1 MSFFDK
7 IFNKNKQE
15 EISSPLDLS
24 IIKTDLHSHLLPGID
39 DGVASYEE
47 SIEIISQLKSLGYE
61 KIITTPHIMAD
72 FFRNTPKIINEKLKN
87 LKELLAEENI
97 QITIVAAA
105 EYLVDDGLS
114 DIIKNHEM
122 LTFGDNQVLIEL
134 SFMNPPPNFNN
145 IVFELQISG
154 YKVVLAHPER
164 YLYWM
169 NNFEKFEELKNRG
182 VFFQMN
188 LGSLSGFYS
197 PQVKKLAEKL
207 IDCDLIDIVGT
218 DIHSMK
224 YIPEINIAQ
233 RNPFLEKLLFS
244 GKLQNQFL

>member
-1 MSFFDK
+1 MSFFNK
-7 IFNKNKQE
+7 IFNKKE
-15 EISSPLDLS
+15 ETSSPLDLS
-24 IIKTDLHSHLLPGID
+24 LIRTDLHSHLLPGID

-47 SIEIISQLKSLGYE
+47 SIEIISQLKFLGYE

-72 FFRNTPKIINEKLKN
+72 FFKNTPAIINEKLET
-87 LKELLAEENI
+87 LKKKLAEKNI

-114 DIIKNHEM
+114 DIINKHEL

-145 IVFELQISG
+145 IVFDLQISG

-169 NNFEKFEELKNRG
+169 NDFEKFEDLKSRG
-182 VFFQMN
+182 VHLQMN
-188 LGSLSGFYS
+188 LASLSGYYS
-197 PQVKKLAEKL
+197 PQVKKLAEKM
-207 IDCDLIDIVGT
+207 IDYDLIDIVGT

-224 YIPEINIAQ
+224 YIPEFKIAQ
-233 RNPFLEKLLFS
+233 HNPYLEKLLFS
-244 GKLQNQFL
+244 GRLINHSL